1 MYFSLIKEINRSLKE
16 TNRLLSKAMPISYL
30 KVNAEKKWRT
40 QNFDLEV
47 QKVLRQ
53 ISFWGVP
60 THADTIEF

>member
-1 MYFSLIKEINRSLKE
+1 MFFSLIKEINRLLKE

-53 ISFWGVP
+53 VSFWGVP
-60 THADTIEF
+60 TQADTTEF